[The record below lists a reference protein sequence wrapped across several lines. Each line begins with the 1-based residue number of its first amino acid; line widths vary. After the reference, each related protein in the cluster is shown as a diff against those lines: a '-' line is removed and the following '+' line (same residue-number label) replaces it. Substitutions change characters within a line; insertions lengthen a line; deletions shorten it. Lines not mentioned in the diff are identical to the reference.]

1 MTTISPIVLVLMGVS
16 GCGKS
21 TIGAELSRR
30 LGWPFRDA
38 DTFHPPANIA
48 KMSQAVPLTDE
59 DRWPWLDAIAAWI
72 DDRLA
77 EGQPGIVSCS
87 ALKRVYRRRL
97 IGGRKRIALVHLEG
111 DKATIAERLAKR
123 SDHFMPATLLDS
135 QIAALEPPGA
145 GEAALV
151 VRIAEPPESIAGC
164 IIEGLRL
171 STVDLAR

>member
-1 MTTISPIVLVLMGVS
+1 MLVLMGVS

-97 IGGRKRIALVHLEG
+97 IGGRRRIALVHLEG
-111 DKATIAERLAKR
+111 DRATIAERLAKR
-123 SDHFMPATLLDS
+123 SGHFMPAALLDS

-145 GEAALV
+145 GEAALIV
-151 VRIAEPPESIAGC
+151 GIGEPPARIADRVMAGL
-164 IIEGLRL
+164 EL
-171 STVDLAR
+171 STLHETG

>member
-1 MTTISPIVLVLMGVS
+1 MNASSPVVLVLMGVS
-16 GCGKS
+16 GAGKS

-48 KMSQAVPLTDE
+48 KMSQAIPLADE

-72 DDRLA
+72 DERLA
-77 EGQPGIVSCS
+77 GGQPGIVSCS

-97 IGGRKRIALVHLEG
+97 IGERTRVALVHLEG

-135 QIAALEPPGA
+135 QIAALELPGA
-145 GEAALV
+145 CEAAVV
-151 VRIAEPPESIAGC
+151 VRIAESPECIAGR
-164 IIEGLRL
+164 IIEGLGL
-171 STVDLAR
+171 STLHEAR